1 MNFPI
6 PKYAQAQ
13 TTMHARPDGYQTTD
27 VQTPH
32 SDDSDSLHQ
41 ATNNRGDDTVNLGDD
56 FEYSDDSDS
65 LRQAADNRGDD
76 TVNLGDDF
84 EYSDDSDSDILLP
97 QRWTTADS
105 SLASRALDL
114 IFKAGLGPLERNSI
128 YPCWDFMPQL
138 NNLKHE
144 IAAFTWNVKTN
155 PFLLDPRDS
164 CLGAFPPTT
173 EHGRVMKTEE
183 LMRMKCEFLD
193 GFDASLREQTPPDI
207 HLRPCY
213 GPPLP
218 AHKAVLYARSTILV
232 HPPPTFDA
240 QLMRKYWSLGASSC
254 ETEIVNLPISREEL
268 EALLDFL
275 YHGSLDPERTEKHI
289 AVLFFSAW
297 NFDILY
303 LSEFCAHHILSS
315 LKPSNALN
323 AFKNAVGCSHRALLE
338 AVLDFIVENMEEI
351 AFSKEYKQ
359 FVRAFPNHSVRI
371 TQAFFMYGSNKRIK
385 T

>member
-1 MNFPI
+1 
-6 PKYAQAQ
+6 
-13 TTMHARPDGYQTTD
+13 
-27 VQTPH
+27 
-32 SDDSDSLHQ
+32 
-41 ATNNRGDDTVNLGDD
+41 
-56 FEYSDDSDS
+56 
-65 LRQAADNRGDD
+65 
-76 TVNLGDDF
+76 
-84 EYSDDSDSDILLP
+84 
-97 QRWTTADS
+97 
-105 SLASRALDL
+105 
-114 IFKAGLGPLERNSI
+114 
-128 YPCWDFMPQL
+128 
-138 NNLKHE
+138 
-144 IAAFTWNVKTN
+144 
-155 PFLLDPRDS
+155 
-164 CLGAFPPTT
+164 
-173 EHGRVMKTEE
+173 MKTEE